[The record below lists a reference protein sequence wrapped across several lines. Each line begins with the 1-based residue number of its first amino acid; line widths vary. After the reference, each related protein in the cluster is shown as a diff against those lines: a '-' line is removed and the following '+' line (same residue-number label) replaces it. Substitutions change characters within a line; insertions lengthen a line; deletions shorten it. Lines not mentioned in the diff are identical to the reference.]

1 MLSEPL
7 STLRDKVSQALNH
20 LRHEPVHTERVS
32 TLRPPTSRSA
42 PAASGKS
49 VEVLQTEIGG
59 LCAERQRL
67 RADGAEEGLLEQNR
81 LEIARLQWELSHAL
95 IVRYW
100 RTAAA

>member
-7 STLRDKVSQALNH
+7 STLREKVSQALND

-32 TLRPPTSRSA
+32 SLRPPTSRRT
-42 PAASGKS
+42 PDASEKS

-67 RADGAEEGLLEQNR
+67 RADGAADGELEQNR
-81 LEIARLQWELSHAL
+81 LAIARLQWELSHAL
-95 IVRYW
+95 IVRYG